1 MKYGTNEHIYV
12 CVYLIASS
20 KGKYIDEASE
30 RKKRRMCKKKKRQFV
45 DKNGE
50 RYENNLFHPY
60 PTVCTKSQMSEM
72 TNNHIQNHYFEYERV
87 NKIDKIF

>member
-30 RKKRRMCKKKKRQFV
+30 RKKRRMCKKKKKDSLLIRMV
-45 DKNGE
+45 RGMK
-50 RYENNLFHPY
+50 
-60 PTVCTKSQMSEM
+60 
-72 TNNHIQNHYFEYERV
+72 IIYFILTQQSAQKV
-87 NKIDKIF
+87 K

>member
-30 RKKRRMCKKKKRQFV
+30 RKKRRMCKKKKDSLLIRMV
-45 DKNGE
+45 RGMK
-50 RYENNLFHPY
+50 
-60 PTVCTKSQMSEM
+60 
-72 TNNHIQNHYFEYERV
+72 IIYFILTQQSAQKV
-87 NKIDKIF
+87 K